1 MLYYI
6 TGTLAVKFSSVKLF
20 YAEPLVDNYSVIL
33 NPALTATF
41 MVFFQA
47 DKKAHH
53 NALERKRRDHIKD
66 SFLSLRDTI
75 PTLRHEKVS
84 TILHCCSTHKAVA
97 FWVCVIQFPHW
108 DTRRLVPFS
117 IVAPLT
123 EQFKCL
129 HWLLLSSHVQQ
140 NCKFTWYG
148 GWGRV
153 WLRLESQPNIWD
165 WSSVHV

>member
-97 FWVCVIQFPHW
+97 F
-108 DTRRLVPFS
+108 
-117 IVAPLT
+117 
-123 EQFKCL
+123 
-129 HWLLLSSHVQQ
+129 
-140 NCKFTWYG
+140 
-148 GWGRV
+148 
-153 WLRLESQPNIWD
+153 
-165 WSSVHV
+165 